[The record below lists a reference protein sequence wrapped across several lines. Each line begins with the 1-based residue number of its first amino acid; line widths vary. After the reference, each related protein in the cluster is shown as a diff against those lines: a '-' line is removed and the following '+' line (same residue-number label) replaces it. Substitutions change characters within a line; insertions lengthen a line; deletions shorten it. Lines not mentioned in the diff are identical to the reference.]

1 MCVLSQQSCTVQSQ
15 RFRGLEGRSVCII
28 LIVLYIYTYD
38 GYKRSAKC
46 GFRLDYFSVL
56 SDTKAAEFEK
66 ASQPVPARISPGPT
80 GESLSCSLARGAG
93 WS

>member
-1 MCVLSQQSCTVQSQ
+1 MHA
-15 RFRGLEGRSVCII
+15 
-28 LIVLYIYTYD
+28 YD

-46 GFRLDYFSVL
+46 GFRLHYFSVL

-80 GESLSCSLARGAG
+80 GESVSCSLARGVARTEAQSAGWLAG